1 MNVLSSFIS
10 PKVLGILL
18 GFGDIEI
25 NMMKKMDTKR
35 NEIQQQ
41 PQRQVSVCICDK
53 EGIIISG
60 KGTNCLVNDV
70 EKIIHFM
77 EKNEMGSL
85 YIATYNSRLQTD

>member
-60 KGTNCLVNDV
+60 KGTNCLVNY
-70 EKIIHFM
+70 
-77 EKNEMGSL
+77 SL
-85 YIATYNSRLQTD
+85 YGEK

>member
-35 NEIQQQ
+35 NEI
-41 PQRQVSVCICDK
+41 
-53 EGIIISG
+53 
-60 KGTNCLVNDV
+60 
-70 EKIIHFM
+70 
-77 EKNEMGSL
+77 
-85 YIATYNSRLQTD
+85 